1 MGDLIN
7 IEYSKKLLEDIQNYG
22 NNIAKNIATQV
33 RDALT
38 EEYNYSVQQFYAS
51 YNPKVYKRHKYEE
64 SLYVTGKK
72 YYKKNPHGARYYGG
86 VEIFPDKMGE
96 HHDSNE
102 YVLNISLM
110 GIHGEPQVA
119 VTPPW
124 ILQHMLTYQKLLF
137 DSIDSN
143 DGGIGS
149 NAIAKAKSSSYSILN
164 FK

>member
-1 MGDLIN
+1 MSIQ
-7 IEYSKKLLEDIQNYG
+7 LEIPKELEKDVQKYG
-22 NNIAKNIATQV
+22 NNIAKNIAIQV

-51 YNPKVYKRHKYEE
+51 YDPKDYKRQY
-64 SLYVTGKK
+64 SLYNTGKK
-72 YYKKNPHGARYYGG
+72 YYKNPHGTRFYGG
-86 VEIFPDKMGE
+86 VEIFPDKMGK
-96 HHDSNE
+96 HHDSND

-110 GIHGEPQVA
+110 GIHGEPSIEI
-119 VTPPW
+119 TPPW
-124 ILQHMLTYQKLLF
+124 ILEHMLTYQKILF

-149 NAIAKAKSSSYSILN
+149 NAIANAKSGSYSILN